1 MKTPQ
6 ESVASLAGF
15 MRALQNGPINVAH
28 EIDKFVNDMPSNNN
42 KVKTHVQWGRLAVLE
57 KEKKEQRAKFI
68 MLLVQVLVPL
78 FAFAVFFYKV
88 M

>member
-1 MKTPQ
+1 MPKSALIFGGGPMGIMLA
-6 ESVASLAGF
+6 EYLSYLNCEEISVAEPQA
-15 MRALQNGPINVAH
+15 
-28 EIDKFVNDMPSNNN
+28 
-42 KVKTHVQWGRLAVLE
+42 
-57 KEKKEQRAKFI
+57 QRAKFI